1 MIEQGLSSRMQC
13 AGELVE
19 QEVTLDDSSLVEL
32 PEIPSVP
39 DVLERLRQLEA
50 ERKAAF
56 NQMHRMVADLG
67 SLMNSK
73 ERHHVMD
80 GEGRLEGLYRLA
92 RVAEFRAGGTDAK
105 ILRIGVMGAMLA
117 SQLGYDE
124 AYCDELQWALP
135 IMDLG
140 EIALP
145 DRLWETPGWTGEQ
158 RSAMQAHS
166 ELGYEMLSGSSVQEM
181 RLAAEIA
188 LNHHERFDGLGYPRR
203 LAGTAIP
210 MAGRIA
216 AVVDCFDACSCPRP
230 YRGAMSLQVAM
241 QVLLDQRG
249 KAFDPIVVDT
259 FRKIEK
265 QLFVVRW
272 LLDDENCHPELEI
285 YLGRAPEA
293 GFWRRF
299 I

>member
-1 MIEQGLSSRMQC
+1 MEQRLIGRIQGS
-13 AGELVE
+13 GEVVE
-19 QEVTLDDSSLVEL
+19 QEVTLDDSNLITL

-39 DVLERLRQLEA
+39 GVLERLRQLEA

-80 GEGRLEGLYRLA
+80 AQGRLEGLYRLA
-92 RVAEFRAGGTDAK
+92 KVAEFRAGGTEAK
-105 ILRIGVMGAMLA
+105 ILRVGVMGAMLA
-117 SQLGYDE
+117 SQLGYDD

-158 RSAMQAHS
+158 RSTMQAHCTF
-166 ELGYEMLSGSSVQEM
+166 GHEMLTGSSVQEM

-188 LNHHERFDGLGYPRR
+188 LSHHERCDGLGYPKG

-216 AVVDCFDACSCPRP
+216 AVIDCFDACSCPRP

-241 QVLLDQRG
+241 QVLQDQRG
-249 KAFDPIVVDT
+249 KAFDPVVVDA
-259 FRKIEK
+259 FKQIEK
-265 QLFVVRW
+265 PIFVVRW
-272 LLDDENCHPELEI
+272 LLDDENCHPELEA

-299 I
+299 V

>member
-1 MIEQGLSSRMQC
+1 MIEQGLNSRTQRS
-13 AGELVE
+13 GDLVE
-19 QEVTLDDSSLVEL
+19 QEVTLDDSSLVSL
-32 PEIPSVP
+32 PDIPSVP
-39 DVLERLRQLEA
+39 GVLERLRQLEA

-67 SLMNSK
+67 SLMSSK
-73 ERHHVMD
+73 ERHHVLD
-80 GEGRLEGLYRLA
+80 AQGRLEGLYRLA
-92 RVAEFRAGGTDAK
+92 KVAEFRAGGTDAK

-117 SQLGYDE
+117 SQLGYDD
-124 AYCDELQWALP
+124 AYCNELQWALP

-140 EIALP
+140 EIGLP

-158 RSAMQAHS
+158 RGIMQVHCQLGC
-166 ELGYEMLSGSSVQEM
+166 ELLSGSSVQEM

-188 LNHHERFDGLGYPRR
+188 LTHHERCDGLGYPKG
-203 LAGTAIP
+203 LAGTEIP
-210 MAGRIA
+210 MTGRIA

-241 QVLLDQRG
+241 QVLQDQRG
-249 KAFDPIVVDT
+249 KAFDPLVVDA
-259 FRKIEK
+259 FRQIEK
-265 QLFVVRW
+265 EIFVVRW
-272 LLDDENCHPELEI
+272 LLDDESCHPELEM

-299 I
+299 V